1 MTGLHLQPVTQRRL
15 IALFILLLFVLFGV
29 FIPIDHNVS
38 AFVRLEPES
47 SWTVFQDGSGY
58 IKTGWKRNSLG
69 NSGTSKLY
77 QFERPDIVEI
87 DLRKELSDGQLIHA
101 GDTLGVIWSRDGQGR
116 SEVTLAEIELEIARR
131 EAIVAGGR
139 PEDIKVSKQKLEKSR
154 VEFESY
160 EIELNRVTA
169 LFDSNL
175 VSQARYQE
183 VKSRYDILGA
193 DMALEESRFNAMVA
207 GGRDEDVAVAEAEIE
222 RLRRLS
228 ENVKSTLGTKEYI
241 ITPTNGY
248 LKLYSTPEE
257 MIIVERADTLMAR
270 IIVSDVYYNALSR
283 VDHVELDLN
292 ITELDLISAK
302 IEKIGFFGADT
313 MAAYGIAYIDN
324 SAGLLSVGVSGN
336 AVLPIGRQTLF
347 DRMKTAI
354 IQ

>member
-1 MTGLHLQPVTQRRL
+1 MTGLNLQPVTQRRL
-15 IALFILLLFVLFGV
+15 IALFILLIFLIFGV

-47 SWTVFQDGSGY
+47 SWTVYQDGSGY
-58 IKTGWKRNSLG
+58 IKAGWKRNSLG

-87 DLRKELSDGQLIHA
+87 ELREGLCDGQFVNA
-101 GDTLGVIWSRDGQGR
+101 GDTLGAIRSLDGQGR
-116 SEVTLAEIELEIARR
+116 LDVTLAELELEIARR

-139 PEDIKVSKQKLEKSR
+139 PEDIKVSIQKLEKSR

-193 DMALEESRFNAMVA
+193 DMALEESRYNAMVA
-207 GGRDEDVAVAEAEIE
+207 GGRAVDVAVIQAEIE
-222 RLRRLS
+222 RLNITI
-228 ENVKSTLGTKEYI
+228 EKVKTTLGSKELI
-241 ITPTNGY
+241 ITPTSGF
-248 LKLYSTPEE
+248 LKLYPTPEE
-257 MIIVERADTLMAR
+257 VIVIERSDTLVAR
-270 IIVSDVYYNALSR
+270 IIVSDVYYNALSS
-283 VDHVELDLN
+283 VDHVDLDLN

-302 IEKIGFFGADT
+302 IEKTGFFGGDT
-313 MAAYGIAYIDN
+313 LAAYAIAYIDN

-336 AVLPIGRQTLF
+336 ALLPTGRETLLE
-347 DRMKTAI
+347 RMKNTI
-354 IQ
+354 LQ